1 MRTSHEGKLDVMR
14 YLTLLAVTAAVLL
27 PAMAFAASSVHEFT
41 LDSLNGTPT
50 PLASFK
56 GKVMLVVNVASQ
68 CGYTYQYE
76 GLQRLYTKYKDQ
88 GLVLAGFPANNF
100 GAQEPGSNSEI
111 GAFCKSKFGVTFP
124 MFSKISVAGAD
135 KAPLY
140 QFLTD
145 TRANPKTG
153 GEIKW
158 NFTKFL
164 IDRDGKVLAR
174 FDSAVEPES
183 KEVTSAVEAALK
195 K

>member
-1 MRTSHEGKLDVMR
+1 MRHLNLFAIAAS
-14 YLTLLAVTAAVLL
+14 LLF

-145 TRANPKTG
+145 SRANPKTG

-183 KEVTSAVEAALK
+183 KEVVSAIEAALK